1 MPYLSCPKQLYR
13 LFPCNSI
20 KRDIG
25 QHSQYLQFF
34 RLRFS
39 LSLLSVQSWGR
50 RWLTERAVFHFP
62 LQRKTLLDALGT
74 GQFCSLTKIRPALVP
89 RKGWSSQCPLLRCQ
103 EDWMQLGQ
111 GAGHIRAAAPLA
123 ASWAQPQCRTP
134 VQKCSA
140 AASAVQLRWITND
153 VGRLLLF
160 VRNVNDCTHNLSHI
174 CKASF
179 G

>member
-34 RLRFS
+34 RLEIFTFTLVSWVMGAAMTHWAGGVS
-39 LSLLSVQSWGR
+39 LSATKKDSAGCTRHWAVLLSDENQASSGSQERLIESVPSIALPGR
-50 RWLTERAVFHFP
+50 
-62 LQRKTLLDALGT
+62 LDAAG
-74 GQFCSLTKIRPALVP
+74 
-89 RKGWSSQCPLLRCQ
+89 
-103 EDWMQLGQ
+103 

-140 AASAVQLRWITND
+140 AASAVQMRWITND